1 MENEERVTRK
11 RSEKRKRIRSVFVRL
26 TEDEYRHASEQAS
39 TAGMKPPRLARE
51 LMNGAYIRPAKKLPE
66 EVYRA
71 VISFGNNLN
80 QLARAMNTSSFNC
93 GERLDALRA
102 EVASILTCLSRS

>member
-51 LMNGAYIRPAKKLPE
+51 LN
-66 EVYRA
+66 
-71 VISFGNNLN
+71 
-80 QLARAMNTSSFNC
+80 
-93 GERLDALRA
+93 ERLLHQARK
-102 EVASILTCLSRS
+102 EVARRGVSSGNLIRKQLESVGQGHEYELVQLWRAP